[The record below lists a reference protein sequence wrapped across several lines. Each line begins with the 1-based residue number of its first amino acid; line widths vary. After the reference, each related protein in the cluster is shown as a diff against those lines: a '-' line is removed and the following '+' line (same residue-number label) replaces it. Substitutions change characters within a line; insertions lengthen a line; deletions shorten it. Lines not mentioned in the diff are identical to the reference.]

1 MEFCCG
7 HEATNVSTCC
17 ANGGAFSVPVGQIV
31 LRPYQFSSYLATSTS
46 VSAASVST
54 PSTAYSTPSTTY
66 STLSTSSSSSGQ
78 SSHVSS
84 ENKKSLAIGLGV
96 GLGIGIPFLLLL
108 SALVF
113 LGLQLK
119 RQNKNR
125 APPDGAPPM
134 VSEGLPMTDSYPP
147 VVEFAER
154 QKLGVRNE
162 LDSQRT
168 GLRGELDSQNQQV
181 YEAPNQGNR

>member
-1 MEFCCG
+1 MYPCANTEPAGGGSVEFCCG
-7 HEATNVSTCC
+7 HEATNVSTNC

-31 LRPYQFSSYLATSTS
+31 LRPYQLSSYLATSTS
-46 VSAASVST
+46 SSPASG
-54 PSTAYSTPSTTY
+54 STPSTTY

-78 SSHVSS
+78 SRQVSF
-84 ENKKSLAIGLGV
+84 ENKKSLAIGLGL

-125 APPDGAPPM
+125 APPGGAPPM
-134 VSEGLPMTDSYPP
+134 VSERLPMTNSYPLD
-147 VVEFAER
+147 VEIAGR
-154 QKLGVRNE
+154 QKVGVRN
-162 LDSQRT
+162 
-168 GLRGELDSQNQQV
+168 ELDSQNQQV
-181 YEAPNQGNR
+181 YEVPNQGNR